1 LATHHY
7 ENFTVASFLL
17 PRALRQ
23 HFCNIYAYCRWAD
36 DLGDEVS
43 DRNTALELLD
53 WWGVELE
60 QCYAGST
67 SHAVFIALRETIDRF
82 DIPIQP
88 FADLLVAF
96 RRDQTVRRHPN
107 WESVL
112 DYCRYSAN
120 PVGRLVLYLNEFRD
134 KERQRLSDFTCT
146 ALQLANFWQDVSRDL
161 DIDRIYIPLDVL
173 AASGLN
179 EADLF
184 ARRFDERYVNLMR
197 DLVNRTRRLF
207 EEGLPLIDTLP
218 RERRV
223 EIELFSRGGL
233 SVLDAIESIGCNT
246 LHIRPALG
254 RGTKLRIL
262 AQTYA
267 KRYGISSIVRAL
279 SQPRL
284 GRSA

>member
-1 LATHHY
+1 
-7 ENFTVASFLL
+7 
-17 PRALRQ
+17 
-23 HFCNIYAYCRWAD
+23 
-36 DLGDEVS
+36 
-43 DRNTALELLD
+43 
-53 WWGVELE
+53 
-60 QCYAGST
+60 
-67 SHAVFIALRETIDRF
+67 
-82 DIPIQP
+82 
-88 FADLLVAF
+88 
-96 RRDQTVRRHPN
+96 
-107 WESVL
+107 
-112 DYCRYSAN
+112 
-120 PVGRLVLYLNEFRD
+120 VLYLNEYRD
-134 KERQRLSDFTCT
+134 KERQRLSDSTCT

-161 DIDRIYIPLDVL
+161 DIDRVYIPLDAL
-173 AASGLN
+173 AANGLT

-197 DLVNRTRRLF
+197 DLVARTRLLF
-207 EEGLPLIDTLP
+207 EQGLPLIDMIA

-233 SVLDAIESIGCNT
+233 SVLDAIESIGYNT
-246 LHIRPALG
+246 LHIRPALS